1 MKRVIYVVI
10 FLAAAAALYAYAYP
24 RLAGVTAAHAQQAAA
39 SGTGGGNG
47 AGSGAAGKS
56 GRSGGGFAT
65 AVVTAVAQRQDVP
78 ITKSAVGFI
87 EPVNTVVVRSRADG
101 TITKVGV
108 EEGQTVKA
116 GDLLFQLD
124 DRAVEAQ
131 IAKDKAQ
138 IAKDQANADA
148 AEATRTREEDLVKRG
163 ADPQSNLDA
172 AVAAAKAA
180 EATIAVDQAALQA
193 DEVTLSYMTITA
205 PIDGRVGT
213 VNTSAGNV
221 VHAADTS
228 AGGLVTITQMSPLRV
243 SFTIA
248 EGDLDRFRQAL
259 AGQPQGLPVDIRAPG
274 DTDTRATGSLKFIDS
289 SVDTSSGT
297 IVIKADVDNS
307 AQKLWP
313 GQYVTATTR
322 LGEYANATTI
332 PLQAVQQGSGG
343 PYVFTVAAD
352 GKAQKTPVTV
362 IAAVAD
368 TAVVG
373 PQLKPGD
380 HVVIEGQLR
389 LATGSAV
396 RETVR
401 ANPTKVAEA
410 TAGTTAGAAPD
421 SAAPAGKS

>member
-248 EGDLDRFRQAL
+248 EGDLDRFRQA
-259 AGQPQGLPVDIRAPG
+259 
-274 DTDTRATGSLKFIDS
+274 
-289 SVDTSSGT
+289 
-297 IVIKADVDNS
+297 
-307 AQKLWP
+307 
-313 GQYVTATTR
+313 
-322 LGEYANATTI
+322 
-332 PLQAVQQGSGG
+332 
-343 PYVFTVAAD
+343 
-352 GKAQKTPVTV
+352 
-362 IAAVAD
+362 
-368 TAVVG
+368 
-373 PQLKPGD
+373 
-380 HVVIEGQLR
+380 
-389 LATGSAV
+389 
-396 RETVR
+396 
-401 ANPTKVAEA
+401 
-410 TAGTTAGAAPD
+410 
-421 SAAPAGKS
+421 